1 MAWTS
6 DLRRLA
12 HHLQGFLPIT
22 LLGTLVLMTYWLVQN
37 SPIWA
42 DASPEPHT
50 SAKPDAYF
58 HRFRIVRFDEQ
69 GQWLL
74 QITGDRAQ
82 HLSQEDRYE
91 IDQPRMLRRSQAD
104 GPPMRMSAD
113 RAVARD
119 EGKTL
124 ELIGEAVIEQDPY
137 IDALGIKRP
146 VQEVRSQYLLLDEPR
161 QVVQTHLPVTL
172 IRGSDV
178 FKADQ
183 MLALQK
189 ENRLELA
196 GRVRGTLAPR
206 P

>member
-1 MAWTS
+1 
-6 DLRRLA
+6 
-12 HHLQGFLPIT
+12 
-22 LLGTLVLMTYWLVQN
+22 
-37 SPIWA
+37 
-42 DASPEPHT
+42 
-50 SAKPDAYF
+50 
-58 HRFRIVRFDEQ
+58 
-69 GQWLL
+69 
-74 QITGDRAQ
+74 
-82 HLSQEDRYE
+82 
-91 IDQPRMLRRSQAD
+91 
-104 GPPMRMSAD
+104 MRMSAD

-146 VQEVRSQYLLLDEPR
+146 NQEVRSPYLLLDEPR
-161 QVVQTHLPVTL
+161 QTVQTHLPVTL

-189 ENRLELA
+189 ENRLELV
-196 GRVRGTLAPR
+196 GRVRGTLVPR